1 MVDED
6 IMHLCAS
13 LFGSDVFDSSK
24 RAKDYTN
31 IVHFMTLD
39 LESDDESD
47 EEYEQHAPKAERRY
61 LKGASA
67 LAFVRFTEDAY
78 FYLLDL
84 LEQFKSKD

>member
-47 EEYEQHAPKAERRY
+47 DEYE
-61 LKGASA
+61 
-67 LAFVRFTEDAY
+67 
-78 FYLLDL
+78 
-84 LEQFKSKD
+84 